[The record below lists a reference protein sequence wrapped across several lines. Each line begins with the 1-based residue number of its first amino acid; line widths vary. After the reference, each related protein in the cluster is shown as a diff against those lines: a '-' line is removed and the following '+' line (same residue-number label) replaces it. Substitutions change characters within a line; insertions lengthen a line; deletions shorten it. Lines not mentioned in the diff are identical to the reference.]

1 MFNPLPSCVT
11 FCCFLITASASL
23 LLSMPTIVNAEPV
36 INNATQEV
44 SKDTIIATWQPTTT
58 TLSTISDAEKLLT
71 ASRFLSAS
79 GNERQQVT
87 QFVNRLRSSQ
97 TKLSYEQRQRLVI
110 LEARLMQGVHKFD
123 DALQHLN
130 TIDTAYSGAA
140 QLLLADIN
148 IQRGQGDKA
157 KQHCE
162 QLMGKTSFL
171 LAFGC
176 VLNADFSIA
185 PSEDVYNKLQKFERY
200 SSLTN
205 AESTN
210 VAEYI
215 WYRETLA
222 SMALALEKPNLAIQ
236 QLSEF
241 TLSTLPVSALI
252 TWADAHYATGH
263 YDTIT
268 TVLAQ
273 EISDISRLDDALLL
287 RWVKAQKA
295 LNLGDTKEMRLLS
308 KRMQIRA
315 WREDTSHAAQVASYY
330 LDVDYQPKLAL
341 KFARLNWEYAQ
352 TKHDEHLLKRAENA
366 LSAMDAEAAQAT
378 HGSQASQIFQV
389 SQTSQITES

>member
-1 MFNPLPSCVT
+1 MFKPLPSCDT
-11 FCCFLITASASL
+11 FCSFLITASASI

-36 INNATQEV
+36 SNNPKQEV

-58 TLSTISDAEKLLT
+58 TLSTISDAEKLLA
-71 ASRFLSAS
+71 ASRFLSAK

-87 QFVNRLRSSQ
+87 QFVNKLRSSQ
-97 TKLSYEQRQRLVI
+97 RQLSYDQQQRLVI

-123 DALQHLN
+123 DALQHLS
-130 TIDTAYSGAA
+130 TIDTSHSGAS

-148 IQRGQGDKA
+148 IQRGRGDKA

-162 QLMGKTSFL
+162 QLLGKTSFL

-176 VLNADFSIA
+176 VLNADFSIS
-185 PSEDVYNKLQKFERY
+185 PSMDVYNKLQKFERY

-205 AESTN
+205 TEATN
-210 VAEYI
+210 EAEYI

-222 SMALALEKPNLAIQ
+222 SMALALDKPKLAIQ

-252 TWADAHYATGH
+252 TWADAHYAAGH
-263 YDTIT
+263 YDTIA
-268 TVLAQ
+268 TVLDQ
-273 EISDISRLDDALLL
+273 EVSDISRLDDALLL

-295 LNLGDTKEMRLLS
+295 LNKEDTKEMRLLS

-330 LDVDYQPKLAL
+330 LDVDYQPQVAL

-352 TKHDEHLLKRAENA
+352 TKHDEHLLKRAEDA
-366 LSAMDAEAAQAT
+366 LSTKAAN
-378 HGSQASQIFQV
+378 ASQ
-389 SQTSQITES
+389 S

>member
-1 MFNPLPSCVT
+1 MFKPLPSCDT
-11 FCCFLITASASL
+11 FRSFLITASASI

-36 INNATQEV
+36 SNNATQEV

-58 TLSTISDAEKLLT
+58 TLSTISDAEKLLA
-71 ASRFLSAS
+71 ASRFLSAK

-87 QFVNRLRSSQ
+87 QFVNKLRSSQ
-97 TKLSYEQRQRLVI
+97 RPLSYDQQQRLVI

-130 TIDTAYSGAA
+130 TIDTAHSGAA

-148 IQRGQGDKA
+148 IQRGRGDEA

-162 QLMGKTSFL
+162 QLLGKTSFL

-176 VLNADFSIA
+176 VLNADFSIS
-185 PSEDVYNKLQKFERY
+185 PSVDVYNKLQKFERY

-205 AESTN
+205 TEATN
-210 VAEYI
+210 EAEYI

-222 SMALALEKPNLAIQ
+222 SMALALDKPKLAIQ

-252 TWADAHYATGH
+252 TWADAHYAARH
-263 YDTIT
+263 YDTIA
-268 TVLAQ
+268 TVLDQ
-273 EISDISRLDDALLL
+273 EVSDISRLDDALLL

-295 LNLGDTKEMRLLS
+295 LNKEDTKEMRLLS

-330 LDVDYQPKLAL
+330 IDVDYQPQVAL

-352 TKHDEHLLKRAENA
+352 TKHDEHLLKRAEDA
-366 LSAMDAEAAQAT
+366 LSTKAANAAQ
-378 HGSQASQIFQV
+378 S
-389 SQTSQITES
+389 

>member
-1 MFNPLPSCVT
+1 MFKPLPSCVT
-11 FCCFLITASASL
+11 FCSFLITASASI

-36 INNATQEV
+36 SNNATQEV

-58 TLSTISDAEKLLT
+58 TLSTISDAEKLLA
-71 ASRFLSAS
+71 ASRFLSAK

-87 QFVNRLRSSQ
+87 QFVNKLRSSQ
-97 TKLSYEQRQRLVI
+97 RQLSYDQQQRLVI

-123 DALQHLN
+123 DALQHLS
-130 TIDTAYSGAA
+130 TIDTSHSGAS

-148 IQRGQGDKA
+148 IQRGRGDKA

-162 QLMGKTSFL
+162 QLLGKTSFL

-176 VLNADFSIA
+176 VLNADFSIS
-185 PSEDVYNKLQKFERY
+185 PSMDVYNKLQKFERY

-205 AESTN
+205 TEATN
-210 VAEYI
+210 EAEYI

-222 SMALALEKPNLAIQ
+222 SMALALDKPKLAIQ

-252 TWADAHYATGH
+252 TWADAHYAAGH
-263 YDTIT
+263 YDTIA
-268 TVLAQ
+268 TVLDQ
-273 EISDISRLDDALLL
+273 EVSDISRLDDALLL

-295 LNLGDTKEMRLLS
+295 LNKEDTKEMRLLS

-330 LDVDYQPKLAL
+330 LDVDYQPQVAL

-352 TKHDEHLLKRAENA
+352 TKHDEHLLKRAEDA
-366 LSAMDAEAAQAT
+366 LSTKAAN
-378 HGSQASQIFQV
+378 ASQ
-389 SQTSQITES
+389 S

>member
-1 MFNPLPSCVT
+1 
-11 FCCFLITASASL
+11 
-23 LLSMPTIVNAEPV
+23 MPTIVNAEPV
-36 INNATQEV
+36 SNNPKQEV

-58 TLSTISDAEKLLT
+58 TLSTISDAEKLLA
-71 ASRFLSAS
+71 ASRFLSAK

-87 QFVNRLRSSQ
+87 QFVNKLRSSQ
-97 TKLSYEQRQRLVI
+97 RQLSYDQQQRLVI

-123 DALQHLN
+123 DALQHLS
-130 TIDTAYSGAA
+130 TIDTSHSGAS

-148 IQRGQGDKA
+148 IQRGRGDKA

-162 QLMGKTSFL
+162 QLLGKTSFL

-176 VLNADFSIA
+176 VLNADFSIS
-185 PSEDVYNKLQKFERY
+185 PSMDVYNKLQKFERY

-205 AESTN
+205 TEATN
-210 VAEYI
+210 EAEYI

-222 SMALALEKPNLAIQ
+222 SMALALDKPKLAIQ

-252 TWADAHYATGH
+252 TWADAHYAAGH
-263 YDTIT
+263 YDTIAT
-268 TVLAQ
+268 MLDQ
-273 EISDISRLDDALLL
+273 EVSDISRLDDALLL

-295 LNLGDTKEMRLLS
+295 LNKEDTKEMRLLS

-330 LDVDYQPKLAL
+330 LDVDYQPQVAL

-352 TKHDEHLLKRAENA
+352 TKHDEHLLKRAEDA
-366 LSAMDAEAAQAT
+366 LSTKAANAAQ
-378 HGSQASQIFQV
+378 S
-389 SQTSQITES
+389 